1 MIEPMVMAAGI
12 YNLAFAGF
20 HLAFW
25 RLFVWR
31 REIARMSPV
40 NAAILQVLNLC
51 LTLVFVLAGA
61 VCLLYSGDLVG
72 TDLGHFLLFAMSG
85 FWLFRLVL
93 QPMYFGLGHP
103 ASRLIAVVF
112 AAGTVLHF
120 GVWLAAVR

>member
-1 MIEPMVMAAGI
+1 MVMAAGI

-25 RLFVWR
+25 RLFGWG

-61 VCLLYSGDLVG
+61 VCLFHSAELVG
-72 TDLGHFLLFAMSG
+72 TDLGHFILFAMG
-85 FWLFRLVL
+85 AFWLFRLVL

-103 ASRLIAVVF
+103 ASRVMVVVF
-112 AAGTVLHF
+112 AVGTVLHF
-120 GVWLAAVR
+120 GVWAAVVW